1 MCHFYTYIVR
11 IFLSFLILYERM
23 LRFLCPLYA
32 NKSHQRHIL
41 LRITGYKWGGTR
53 LVTRYVATVHGSSLA
68 TCSRVTVL
76 TCLTHHVCSLYSVT
90 AGSPGDRADGT
101 GITTHGCILWHRI
114 TVHGCISWLVVW
126 PGRGRPRHW
135 PTVDSPRPSADCRT
149 TAGTAADAGYIA
161 LGGMSNIYTSV
172 NDVIWW

>member
-1 MCHFYTYIVR
+1 MP
-11 IFLSFLILYERM
+11 FLHVYSAYFSVFSYFVPKDAEV
-23 LRFLCPLYA
+23 LCPLYA

-41 LRITGYKWGGTR
+41 LRITGYKWAGTR

-101 GITTHGCILWHRI
+101 GITTHGCIL
-114 TVHGCISWLVVW
+114 
-126 PGRGRPRHW
+126 
-135 PTVDSPRPSADCRT
+135 
-149 TAGTAADAGYIA
+149 
-161 LGGMSNIYTSV
+161 
-172 NDVIWW
+172 